1 MLKSNLT
8 LLSCLIASSL
18 TFYSCTSTK
27 KTGATGAND
36 PVASDAS
43 DASAAAK
50 GSGEDLPE
58 ELKDA
63 LNYDPA
69 TSLDTK
75 TVEESDF
82 YQIKKSVEENKA
94 NLDAAWREQER
105 MESSVKAAKQ
115 ESEKQKALKA
125 KQEEEE
131 RDKQRLKE
139 IEEFEKNTER
149 RAKEAKAA
157 EDEIS
162 KLPTISK
169 DEVMWQGIED

>member
-36 PVASDAS
+36 PVAT

-69 TSLDTK
+69 TSLDAK

-169 DEVMWQGIED
+169 DEIMWQGIED